1 MKNKNRTLFFS
12 CLYQYQ
18 VRTST
23 IKSMELFQCKM
34 NGCQCDRERIR
45 DVHPFFFSGNN
56 YIITLL
62 QGGMQNITERHTNKQ
77 NVLELNFE
85 GGAFY
90 LLKITQRLSGEKR
103 MGFDRVVTWEVR
115 VGVHIYMKKLEMDL
129 IWGGGK
135 VLRLVWSIGGWN
147 QFLLFLRIEVWWI
160 SEGLLNIWAEFMKFI
175 CWASQCTH
183 GKMIPLFQ
191 SCLMRKERKMT

>member
-1 MKNKNRTLFFS
+1 
-12 CLYQYQ
+12 
-18 VRTST
+18 
-23 IKSMELFQCKM
+23 MELFQCKM

-45 DVHPFFFSGNN
+45 DVHPFFFSGSN

-103 MGFDRVVTWEVR
+103 MGFDRVVT
-115 VGVHIYMKKLEMDL
+115 
-129 IWGGGK
+129 
-135 VLRLVWSIGGWN
+135 
-147 QFLLFLRIEVWWI
+147 
-160 SEGLLNIWAEFMKFI
+160 
-175 CWASQCTH
+175 
-183 GKMIPLFQ
+183 
-191 SCLMRKERKMT
+191 